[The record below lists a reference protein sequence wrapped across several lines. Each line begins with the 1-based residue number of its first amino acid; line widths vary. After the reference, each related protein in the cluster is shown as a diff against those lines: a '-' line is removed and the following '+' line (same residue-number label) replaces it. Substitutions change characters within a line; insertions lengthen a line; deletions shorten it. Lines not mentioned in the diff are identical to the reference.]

1 MARRTQTFDVF
12 VGNLPQDANEKNIG
26 KLFVQY
32 GEIQGIIVRDANN
45 IPNTKIAY
53 VKFLCE
59 PDADRACSEMNGM
72 DVEGKTITVKRSE
85 GRKKLLSDSVGG
97 PIVTKPKFQGF
108 KGPDIVPAEDRN
120 SGGFSP
126 VLSSVEQ
133 MSQAERET
141 AMITHVESPITL
153 WIQIVSDENTKRIY
167 NITEQL
173 SSLCPAARKITDTPD
188 QNKTYAANFS
198 EDGLWYRCQVK
209 QLFGTDRF
217 KIQYIDYGNTE
228 EVLSGSLVEIPHNL
242 ACIPGLAEKV
252 ILNNTRPKD
261 LSDKKGIE
269 FLKRLTDGQMA
280 QVIKTKQLT
289 DGTGYYAHVF
299 IAGKSLAELAVQEG
313 FATWRPLMGN
323 KPHDGVFSA
332 PVDFTGPPGGA
343 GDRPVFHQSG
353 KSNVIIGREDGGKEL
368 KAELTKKKRELE
380 RVKNDKDVAVMEMG
394 YLKSKLKNMQDEFQ
408 GLATKMAENTISNR
422 LKTLIGLAAK
432 IRKFRSQFPTGNN
445 STLEEA
451 MSLVQSADKVDNTS
465 SKTLPAVVSS
475 LSTYRAA
482 QKEISTCKCMNEL
495 QDLINARDLT
505 RKDLHVRLTVC
516 LEELDKIPLQ
526 ERKKNV
532 ELMEKKLNHTYSQF
546 NRFVVHECPSLENLR
561 AGFKTWKAKKNAEF
575 EDVRMAT
582 DFSERAVQE
591 AFVQV
596 KKMLSLSATEISEKL
611 DLDLDGLLTTYEHA
625 LQRELVV
632 TDLEHTKDSSL
643 VATLLTSVR
652 QELKTEFSTLDNF
665 CQLQKEFT
673 QLRDSIVPWLK
684 DMPSLDK
691 LQESRKV
698 ILALKS
704 KLRHKLADK
713 QDLEEVNASGVEME
727 TILAE
732 VETLKSQ
739 LQGALVTADE
749 HLAEIADIAD
759 TNFPELKLQHPDL
772 GLEQYVLWQGLVKV
786 GREIDHYTL
795 QEGYRSGTYKT
806 MFDGI
811 IVNLQEFTIKSEESC
826 SKVDFMAQVMRYN
839 QATKSL
845 QAVFFSKNERQA
857 YIQYPW
863 QEGREVL
870 ESAVKSWKYDAKAL
884 QQIAK
889 NALTCIADLHD
900 NNFIYGNINPQVF
913 ILDPQTLQVE
923 FLLPDFSVSLRDR
936 ASKKYQ
942 TENGFPFFCPE
953 PFLVTSPAVPEG
965 VSAAV
970 DLFNLALLLF
980 WIHFPNERVS
990 FHANSLPDPKSVKMD
1005 ASLLVLVTNL
1015 LSGTHNLKITARQL
1029 LSCEYFVKTVQD
1041 KKEEEVKE
1049 RAPTQKSS
1057 SVGQP
1062 SQGFQENTQLIT
1074 PVPKASPK
1082 HHPIIP
1088 VSTPMEIGVFRVEDV
1103 MVQEEVLEE
1112 VDDDDDSSWTTASKS
1127 TSGSSRNE
1135 SPLDTV
1141 VEETSRAEHVSQPD
1155 IEMSIGEWKGIEA
1168 EQINQNLDN
1177 SGIDRTYIDKNH
1189 SFVPVRDTDN
1199 SAGSVTAGSS
1209 NFSVVQCFD
1218 PHGSSSINML
1228 PNDSTSISTQY
1239 FSMPEPSSAD
1249 NSRQATP
1256 SPLRE
1261 ANNSSNQ
1268 GTGAVFNLTQSIESQ

>member
-53 VKFLCE
+53 VKYLCE
-59 PDADRACSEMNGM
+59 PDADRACSEMNGI
-72 DVEGKTITVKRSE
+72 DVEGKMITVKRSE
-85 GRKKLLSDSVGG
+85 GRKKPMSDSVGG
-97 PIVTKPKFQGF
+97 PVISKPKFQGF

-120 SGGFSP
+120 NGGFSS
-126 VLSSVEQ
+126 VLSSLEQ

-141 AMITHVESPITL
+141 AMVTHVESPITL
-153 WIQIVSDENTKRIY
+153 WIQIVSDENTKKIY

-173 SSLCPAARKITDTPD
+173 SSLCPAARKVTDTPD

-209 QLFGTDRF
+209 QLLGTDRF

-228 EVLSGSLVEIPHNL
+228 EVLSGSLVEIPNNL

-252 ILNNTRPKD
+252 VLNNTRPKD

-269 FLKRLTDGQMA
+269 FLKHLTDAQMT

-299 IAGKSLAELAVQEG
+299 IAGQSLAELAVQEG
-313 FATWRPLMGN
+313 FATWRPLMGS
-323 KPHDGVFSA
+323 KPHDGSFSA
-332 PVDFTGPPGGA
+332 PIDFTSPPGGA
-343 GDRPVFHQSG
+343 GDRPLFHQSG
-353 KSNVIIGREDGGKEL
+353 KTNVVVGREDGGKEL

-380 RVKNDKDVAVMEMG
+380 RMKNDKDLAVREMG
-394 YLKSKLKNMQDEFQ
+394 FLKSKLKNMQDEFE
-408 GLATKMAENTISNR
+408 GLVTKMAENTIANR
-422 LKTLIGLAAK
+422 LKIVIGLAAK
-432 IRKFRSQFPTGNN
+432 IRQFRSQFPTGQK
-445 STLEEA
+445 SMLEEA
-451 MSLVQSADKVDNTS
+451 ICLAQSADRVENTS

-495 QDLINARDLT
+495 QDLINSRDLA
-505 RKDLHVRLTVC
+505 RKDLNVKLTVC

-526 ERKKNV
+526 ERKKDV
-532 ELMEKKLNHTYSQF
+532 ETMEKKLNRTYSQF
-546 NRFVVHECPSLENLR
+546 SRFVVHECPSLENLR
-561 AGFKTWKAKKNAEF
+561 AGFKAWKAKKNHEF

-596 KKMLSLSATEISEKL
+596 KKMLSLSATETSEKL
-611 DLDLDGLLTTYEHA
+611 DLDMDGLLATYEHA

-643 VATLLTSVR
+643 VATLLASVR

-673 QLRDSIVPWLK
+673 QLQESIVPWLK

-713 QDLEEVNASGVEME
+713 QDLEEVNTSGTEME

-732 VETLKSQ
+732 VETLKNQ
-739 LQGALVTADE
+739 LQGALVTADDLLAE
-749 HLAEIADIAD
+749 VAEIADS
-759 TNFPELKLQHPDL
+759 NFPELKLQHPDL
-772 GLEQYVLWQGLVKV
+772 GLEQYLWQGLLKV

-806 MFDGI
+806 MFDGMS
-811 IVNLQEFTIKSEESC
+811 VNLQEFTIKGEENC
-826 SKVDFMAQVMRYN
+826 SKDDFMNQVMRYN

-863 QEGREVL
+863 QEGREIL
-870 ESAVKSWKYDAKAL
+870 ESAVKSCKYDAKAL
-884 QQIAK
+884 QQIGK
-889 NALTCIADLHD
+889 NALTCLADLHES
-900 NNFIYGNINPQVF
+900 NFIYGNVNPQVF
-913 ILDPQTLQVE
+913 LLDPQSLKVE
-923 FLLPDFSVSLRDR
+923 FLLPDFSISLRDR

-942 TENGFPFFCPE
+942 TENGFQFFCPE
-953 PFLVTSPAVPEG
+953 PFLVSTPAMPEG

-980 WIHFPNERVS
+980 W
-990 FHANSLPDPKSVKMD
+990 
-1005 ASLLVLVTNL
+1005 
-1015 LSGTHNLKITARQL
+1015 
-1029 LSCEYFVKTVQD
+1029 
-1041 KKEEEVKE
+1041 
-1049 RAPTQKSS
+1049 
-1057 SVGQP
+1057 
-1062 SQGFQENTQLIT
+1062 
-1074 PVPKASPK
+1074 
-1082 HHPIIP
+1082 
-1088 VSTPMEIGVFRVEDV
+1088 
-1103 MVQEEVLEE
+1103 
-1112 VDDDDDSSWTTASKS
+1112 
-1127 TSGSSRNE
+1127 
-1135 SPLDTV
+1135 
-1141 VEETSRAEHVSQPD
+1141 
-1155 IEMSIGEWKGIEA
+1155 
-1168 EQINQNLDN
+1168 
-1177 SGIDRTYIDKNH
+1177 
-1189 SFVPVRDTDN
+1189 
-1199 SAGSVTAGSS
+1199 
-1209 NFSVVQCFD
+1209 
-1218 PHGSSSINML
+1218 
-1228 PNDSTSISTQY
+1228 
-1239 FSMPEPSSAD
+1239 
-1249 NSRQATP
+1249 
-1256 SPLRE
+1256 
-1261 ANNSSNQ
+1261 
-1268 GTGAVFNLTQSIESQ
+1268 